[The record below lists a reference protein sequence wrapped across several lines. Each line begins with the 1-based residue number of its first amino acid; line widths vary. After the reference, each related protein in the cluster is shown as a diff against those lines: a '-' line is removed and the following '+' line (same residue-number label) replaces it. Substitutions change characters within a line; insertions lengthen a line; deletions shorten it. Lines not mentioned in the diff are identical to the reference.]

1 MITFYP
7 RDIGLWRNTFNF
19 NTRSIYGIDTP
30 CKFFYD
36 RNELI
41 EFCKKHGVRLDDPN
55 NPFEIL
61 NDFSNPVL
69 GDGTFVVKQ
78 WTVIG
83 WLKDN
88 YH

>member
-7 RDIGLWRNTFNF
+7 RDIGMWRDTFNF
-19 NTRSIYGIDTP
+19 NTHRLSKI
-30 CKFFYD
+30 FYD
-36 RNELI
+36 IDELI
-41 EFCKKHGVRLDDPN
+41 SFCKKHGVRFDDPN

-61 NDFSNPVL
+61 NDFTSSAF

-83 WLKDN
+83 WLKDDSGN
-88 YH
+88 SA